1 MADRD
6 RGTDTLRM
14 PRPPLPDR
22 TRVALSR
29 AGVVLVA
36 WTAIG
41 LVLAQQTAM
50 QLRLRDQVR
59 PAWEVFAP
67 SLVYA
72 WTWAL
77 YTPLVFA
84 TTRRLRPLRERGVPG
99 WVAWLAA
106 HAVLAAV
113 LTIAGTMLYAQLR
126 TWIDGVPLD
135 WRRVLATGLAIDL
148 ASYVGVVTLVE
159 ASDYA
164 ALYRDRDRAAAT
176 LARTA
181 AELQARLDEAR
192 MHALEAQLRPHFLFN
207 TLNLIAELVHE
218 APETADA
225 MLTRLGHLLRRA
237 YQATAHV
244 VPLAE
249 ELDFVV
255 AYAEILTCRYGE
267 RATLRVDVP
276 AAARGLQ
283 VPAFALQPLV
293 ENAFRHGV
301 ERREGATVIDLT
313 AVVRA
318 GQLVLRVRD
327 RGTGAPPRD
336 RGDGDGLLDTAS
348 LGGRTGSGVGL
359 RNTRERLAA
368 LHGDAAGLA
377 LVQAQDTTVATLW
390 LPALPAAPEP
400 REESATAIAPRASA
414 PPALARSGER
424 R

>member
-1 MADRD
+1 
-6 RGTDTLRM
+6 
-14 PRPPLPDR
+14 
-22 TRVALSR
+22 
-29 AGVVLVA
+29 
-36 WTAIG
+36 
-41 LVLAQQTAM
+41 
-50 QLRLRDQVR
+50 
-59 PAWEVFAP
+59 
-67 SLVYA
+67 
-72 WTWAL
+72 
-77 YTPLVFA
+77 
-84 TTRRLRPLRERGVPG
+84 
-99 WVAWLAA
+99 
-106 HAVLAAV
+106 
-113 LTIAGTMLYAQLR
+113 
-126 TWIDGVPLD
+126 
-135 WRRVLATGLAIDL
+135 
-148 ASYVGVVTLVE
+148 
-159 ASDYA
+159 
-164 ALYRDRDRAAAT
+164 
-176 LARTA
+176 
-181 AELQARLDEAR
+181 

-276 AAARGLQ
+276 TAARGLQ

-301 ERREGATVIDLT
+301 ERREGTTTVDVS
-313 AVVRA
+313 AAVRA

-327 RGTGAPPRD
+327 RGTGASAHRTRAD
-336 RGDGDGLLDTAS
+336 DGLVLDTAT

-368 LHGDAAGLA
+368 LYGDAAGLA

-390 LPALPAAPEP
+390 LPAVPVVPAVPTP
-400 REESATAIAPRASA
+400 R
-414 PPALARSGER
+414 ALARSGER